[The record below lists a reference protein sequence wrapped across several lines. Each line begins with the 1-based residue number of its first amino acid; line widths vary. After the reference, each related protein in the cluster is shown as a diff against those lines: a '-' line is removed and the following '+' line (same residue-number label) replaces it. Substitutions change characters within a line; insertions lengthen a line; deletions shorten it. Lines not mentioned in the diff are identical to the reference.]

1 MAADKD
7 NINSLETMD
16 EYQFDFDNNYQ
27 FDFDNKETSLHLTQK
42 HWAIGLRG
50 AHVHDI
56 LDIATQKA
64 FDYRDIKENMKTEEM
79 KTQK

>member
-7 NINSLETMD
+7 NSNSLETMD
-16 EYQFDFDNNYQ
+16 EYQFDSDHN
-27 FDFDNKETSLHLTQK
+27 ETCLHLTQK

-50 AHVHDI
+50 AQIHDI
-56 LDIATQKA
+56 LDIATQSA
-64 FDYRDIKENMKTEEM
+64 IDYRDIKENKKTEEM